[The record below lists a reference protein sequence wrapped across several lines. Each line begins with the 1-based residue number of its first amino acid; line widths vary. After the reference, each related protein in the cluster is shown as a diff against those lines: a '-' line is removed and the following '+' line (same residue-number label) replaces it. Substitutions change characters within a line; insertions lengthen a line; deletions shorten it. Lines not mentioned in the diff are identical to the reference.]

1 MAKTRI
7 MLYVDDVAANSQFWQ
22 SNLNA
27 KLVSSNALPDGSQ
40 NEILAVSDEVEFSL
54 FSKAFIKKYSPEVLG
69 TTGPSL
75 MIFRD
80 DFEALHAKLKS
91 AGDIADVGG
100 QLTFNFQDPDGN
112 YYVIAKADQK

>member
-1 MAKTRI
+1 MR
-7 MLYVDDVAANSQFWQ
+7 
-22 SNLNA
+22 LNFRYSA
-27 KLVSSNALPDGSQ
+27 RRSS
-40 NEILAVSDEVEFSL
+40 
-54 FSKAFIKKYSPEVLG
+54 KKYSPEVLG

-91 AGDIADVGG
+91 AGDITDVGG